1 MTVSDL
7 KTADLTCV
15 RRGAL
20 GHIELHRPQALN
32 AISHQMVGAINGA
45 LDEWEGDT
53 TLKVIAISAVPGR
66 AFSAGGDI
74 RQLYDLGRAGQHDTQ
89 MAFWRDEYA
98 LNLRISRLKT
108 PFVALIDGLVMG
120 GGVGVALH
128 GSHVVAGD
136 AFQFAM
142 PEVGIGFFPDIGA
155 SYFLPKLPGEAG
167 MRLALTGARVKAD
180 EAFELGLVTHRRN
193 SAALPELLEAL
204 AAGADLALEL
214 PDAHVAE
221 RSGLSPALDEA
232 FGGASLEEI
241 FAQLEALA
249 PGEPTAAADLAA
261 LRRHSPTSLAVA
273 FRQMR
278 VGRGLDLAQALAM
291 ELCIVSHLCRDQDF
305 YEGTR
310 ALTIDKD
317 KSPHWSPATIKDV
330 DQAKIAS
337 WFAAPYQPA
346 SPQDT

>member
-1 MTVSDL
+1 MIAEI

-20 GHIELHRPQALN
+20 GHIELNRPQALN
-32 AISHQMVGAINGA
+32 AISHAMVGAINAA

-53 TLKVIAISAVPGR
+53 TLKAIAISAAPGR

-74 RQLYDLGRAGQHDTQ
+74 RHLYDLGRAGQHDTQ

-108 PFVALIDGLVMG
+108 PFVALVDGLVMG

-128 GSHVVAGD
+128 GSHVVAGNT
-136 AFQFAM
+136 FQFAM

-155 SYFLPKLPGEAG
+155 SSFLPKLPGEAG
-167 MRLALTGARVKAD
+167 MRLALTGARVGAD
-180 EAFELGLVTHRRN
+180 EAFGLGLVTHRLT
-193 SAALPELLEAL
+193 SAALPVLLQSL
-204 AAGADLALEL
+204 ADGADLAQEL
-214 PDAHVAE
+214 PDTNVG
-221 RSGLSPALDEA
+221 RISRLSPALNEA
-232 FGGASLEEI
+232 YQGASLEEI
-241 FAQLEALA
+241 FARLAALA
-249 PGEPTAAADLAA
+249 PSDAQAAADLAA
-261 LRRHSPTSLAVA
+261 LRRNSPTSLAVA
-273 FRQMR
+273 YRQMR
-278 VGRGLDLAQALAM
+278 VGRGLNLAQALAM
-291 ELCIVSHLCRDQDF
+291 ELCIVSHLCRDHDF

-317 KSPHWSPATIKDV
+317 KSPLWSPTTIKEV

-337 WFAAPYQPA
+337 WFAAPFLSGSA
-346 SPQDT
+346 SGT